1 MPVADVP
8 VANVPTATKV
18 PEWTPLVTKFLKIR
32 FGKRYDDLINLIK
45 ETGSLISGGYI
56 LSACI
61 GEPVEKQDVDMYVP
75 VKHIPRFLNEL
86 IIKDGPIFDA
96 DAYNKYAASF
106 YCSSFLR
113 KNGIRKVYNFLGR
126 STTVS
131 LSKYEIDIMSVRNKR
146 GPLAVVNN
154 FDLTFCQVWF
164 DGTDVYASHPEHIKS
179 KTGILQFDYCK
190 KLIGGNRFLKN
201 RINKYIR
208 RGFQIKFDERVNT
221 PEVFEDIARG
231 NAFNFSNQRQACRDP
246 DNDRSVVH
254 ENRYEDPEFV
264 TKWFNRIAMRYLLGV
279 RDEAVQQGTGQELLL
294 IPLTKEIRNSQDVR
308 LDKDMDLERRDIK
321 SYSNVEDTR
330 GKKIF
335 SSHRPFELTLDD
347 GYDSDDMDE
356 AELKRIALK
365 NYRTFD
371 NDLADDVTDTLVFG
385 RAMTNLVLNA
395 YSIPEDLG
403 PEEYSLATM
412 LNSNVDPDNPYKAE
426 SKKAYA
432 KLLLG
437 HIEERA
443 LPKGDDMFGGEGRLY
458 HIHAHPEE
466 AATTRESLE
475 EFLSGTLTQDEYD
488 VKCYYSGGG
497 CKEMLTQSLIKKIVS
512 PEFFERYSA
521 PRPKKSG
528 LDLEVVNYDLVLR
541 NSKSM
546 DNQWGNIYHA
556 TMCPYCLKFEERGHG
571 CSVMTHENVKG
582 LPNEMAPYCDPGRA
596 VEDLVK
602 MYKDTAAE
610 LNDGFVRLEFCV
622 ECGRPSSG
630 HKHFN
635 LDLTEMLDTRKV
647 PDPRNPGGLM
657 YDYGHC
663 PGGGR
668 VEMIARMLAVRDVYR
683 RKDVKDIKEER
694 RLAAWAADAAPINEG
709 LMKRAT
715 AIWEAARPGIEWADR
730 KKELTAKVKAGLG
743 AQDKSDEE
751 IAAGVEEA
759 IKKYVAE
766 NPKPADAKFNVD
778 VPKSKAYTDPFYA
791 DAENNTRNSVW
802 TQGGQ
807 GGGKSYKRRI
817 TKNIVKRLRKT
828 RKSNRKN

>member
-1 MPVADVP
+1 M
-8 VANVPTATKV
+8 
-18 PEWTPLVTKFLKIR
+18 
-32 FGKRYDDLINLIK
+32 IK
-45 ETGSLISGGYI
+45 ETGSLISGGSI

-61 GEPVEKQDVDMYVP
+61 GEPVENQDVDMYVP

-126 STTVS
+126 ALGVVNANT
-131 LSKYEIDIMSVRNKR
+131 YELDVMSVRNKR

-221 PEVFEDIARG
+221 PEVFQDIAKH
-231 NAFNFSNQRQACRDP
+231 NTFMYSYQNQRHTCRDP
-246 DNDRSVVH
+246 ENDSLLVH

-279 RDEAVQQGTGQELLL
+279 RDEVVEQGTGKKLLL

-308 LDKDMDLERRDIK
+308 LNKDMDLESRDIDTMH
-321 SYSNVEDTR
+321 NVEEHRRKVFT
-330 GKKIF
+330 
-335 SSHRPFELTLDD
+335 SHKSFELTLDD
-347 GYDSDDMDE
+347 GYDSDDMDT
-356 AELKRIALK
+356 AEFKRIALHT
-365 NYRTFD
+365 YSTFD
-371 NDLADDVTDTLVFG
+371 NNLADDVTDTLVFG

-395 YSIPEDLG
+395 RSIPENLEG
-403 PEEYSLATM
+403 YEYSLATM
-412 LNSNVDPDNPYKAE
+412 LNSNVDPDNQDKAE

-443 LPKGDDMFGGEGRLY
+443 LSKGDDMFGGEGRLY
-458 HIHAHPEE
+458 HIHGHPEE

-475 EFLSGTLTQDEYD
+475 EFLSGTLTQDDYD

-528 LDLEVVNYDLVLR
+528 LDLEVINYDLVLR

-596 VEDLVK
+596 VEDLVE

-647 PDPRNPGGLM
+647 PDPRNPGQLM

-694 RLAAWAADAAPINEG
+694 RLAAWAADAAPINER

-730 KKELTAKVKAGLG
+730 KKELTAKVKADLG
-743 AQDKSDEE
+743 AQGKSDEE
-751 IAAGVEEA
+751 ITAGVEEA

-766 NPKPADAKFNVD
+766 NPKPADSKFNVD
-778 VPKSKAYTDPFYA
+778 VPKSKAYTDPMYA
-791 DAENNTRNSVW
+791 DAENNARDSVW
-802 TQGGQ
+802 SQLSQ
-807 GGGKSYKRRI
+807 GGKSYKKRI

-828 RKSNRKN
+828 RKASKKK

>member
-1 MPVADVP
+1 VADT
-8 VANVPTATKV
+8 PTGTKV
-18 PEWTPLVTKFLKIR
+18 PEWTPLVTKFLQTR
-32 FGKRYDDLINLIK
+32 FGNRYNDLITMIK
-45 ETGSLISGGYI
+45 ETGSLISGGSI

-61 GEPVEKQDVDMYVP
+61 GEPVENQDVDMYVP

-126 STTVS
+126 ALGVVNANT
-131 LSKYEIDIMSVRNKR
+131 YELDVMSVRNKR

-164 DGTDVYASHPEHIKS
+164 DGIDVYASHPEHIKS

-221 PEVFEDIARG
+221 PEVFEDIAKH
-231 NAFNFSNQRQACRDP
+231 NAFMYSYQNQRHTCRDP
-246 DNDRSVVH
+246 ENDSLLVH

-279 RDEAVQQGTGQELLL
+279 RDEVVEQGTGEDLLL

-308 LDKDMDLERRDIK
+308 LNKDMDLESRDIDTMH
-321 SYSNVEDTR
+321 NVEEHRRKVFT
-330 GKKIF
+330 
-335 SSHRPFELTLDD
+335 SHKSFELTLDD
-347 GYDSDDMDE
+347 GYDSDDMDT
-356 AELKRIALK
+356 AEFKRIALHT
-365 NYRTFD
+365 YSTFD
-371 NDLADDVTDTLVFG
+371 NNLADDVTDTLVFG

-403 PEEYSLATM
+403 LYEYSLATM
-412 LNSNVDPDNPYKAE
+412 LNSRVDPDNPDMAE

-443 LPKGDDMFGGEGRLY
+443 LSKGDDMFGGEGRLY
-458 HIHAHPEE
+458 HIHGHPED

-475 EFLSGTLTQDEYD
+475 EFLSGTLTQDDYD

-512 PEFFERYSA
+512 PEFFDRYSA

-528 LDLEVVNYDLVLR
+528 LDLEVINYDLVLR

-647 PDPRNPGGLM
+647 PDPRNPGQLM

-694 RLAAWAADAAPINEG
+694 RLAAWAADAAPINER

-730 KKELTAKVKAGLG
+730 KKELTAKVKADLG
-743 AQDKSDEE
+743 AQGKSDEE
-751 IAAGVEEA
+751 ITAGVEEA

-766 NPKPADAKFNVD
+766 NPKPAEAKFNVD
-778 VPKSKAYTDPFYA
+778 VPKSKAYTDPLYA
-791 DAENNTRNSVW
+791 NAENNAKDSVW
-802 TQGGQ
+802 TQA
-807 GGGKSYKRRI
+807 GGKSYKRRLDKI
-817 TKNIVKRLRKT
+817 LKRLRKT
-828 RKSNRKN
+828 RKLHKSTVAI

>member
-1 MPVADVP
+1 MADVP
-8 VANVPTATKV
+8 VPDTPTGTKV
-18 PEWTPLVTKFLKIR
+18 PEWTPLVTKFLQSR
-32 FGKRYDDLINLIK
+32 FGNRYNELITMIK
-45 ETGSLISGGYI
+45 ETGSLISGGSI

-61 GEPVEKQDVDMYVP
+61 GEPVENQDVDMYVP

-86 IIKDGPIFDA
+86 IIKNSPIFDA

-126 STTVS
+126 ALGVVNATTH
-131 LSKYEIDIMSVRNKR
+131 EIDVMSVRNKR

-190 KLIGGNRFLKN
+190 KLIAGNRFLKN

-221 PEVFEDIARG
+221 PEVFQDIAKH
-231 NAFNFSNQRQACRDP
+231 NAFMYSKQRFVCRDP
-246 DNDRSVVH
+246 DNDSLLVH

-279 RDEAVQQGTGQELLL
+279 RDEVVEQGTGKKLLL

-308 LDKDMDLERRDIK
+308 LNKDMDLQSPDIDIIHNVEERRRKVFTSHK
-321 SYSNVEDTR
+321 S
-330 GKKIF
+330 
-335 SSHRPFELTLDD
+335 FELTLDD
-347 GYDSDDMDE
+347 GYDSDDMDT
-356 AELKRIALK
+356 AEFKHIADINYVFPANELAEPVSVDLK
-365 NYRTFD
+365 
-371 NDLADDVTDTLVFG
+371 FG
-385 RAMTNLVLNA
+385 RSMTNLVLNA
-395 YSIPEDLG
+395 RSIHEDLEG
-403 PEEYSLATM
+403 YEYSLMTM
-412 LNSNVDPDNPYKAE
+412 LNSNFDPDNQDKAE

-443 LPKGDDMFGGEGRLY
+443 LSKGDDMFGGEGRLY
-458 HIHAHPEE
+458 HIHGHPED
-466 AATTRESLE
+466 AATTRDSLE
-475 EFLSGTLTQDEYD
+475 EFLSGTLTQDDYD

-546 DNQWGNIYHA
+546 DNEWGNIYHA

-602 MYKDTAAE
+602 MYKDAAAE

-635 LDLTEMLDTRKV
+635 LDSTEMLDARKV
-647 PDPRNPGGLM
+647 PDPRNPGELM

-683 RKDVKDIKEER
+683 RKDIKDVKEER

-715 AIWEAARPGIEWADR
+715 AIWDAARPGIEWADR
-730 KKELTAKVKAGLG
+730 RKQLSARVRADLG

-759 IKKYVAE
+759 VKKYVAE

-791 DAENNTRNSVW
+791 DAVNNASDSVW
-802 TQGGQ
+802 AKAGK
-807 GGGKSYKRRI
+807 GGKSYKRRI

-828 RKSNRKN
+828 RKASRKN

>member
-1 MPVADVP
+1 MAVADT
-8 VANVPTATKV
+8 PTGTKV
-18 PEWTPLVTKFLKIR
+18 PEWTPLVTKFLQSR
-32 FGKRYDDLINLIK
+32 FGNRYDDLINIIK
-45 ETGSLISGGYI
+45 LTGSLISGGSI

-75 VKHIPRFLNEL
+75 VKYIPLFLNEL
-86 IIKDGPIFDA
+86 IVKRDAIFDA

-126 STTVS
+126 TLGVVNANT
-131 LSKYEIDIMSVRNKR
+131 YEIDVMSVRNKR

-164 DGTDVYASHPEHIKS
+164 DGTDVFASHPDDIKS
-179 KTGILQFDYCK
+179 KSGTLQFDYCK
-190 KLIGGNRFLKN
+190 KMIGGNRFLKN
-201 RINKYIR
+201 RLRKYIR
-208 RGFQIKFDERVNT
+208 RGFQIKFDERIST

-231 NAFNFSNQRQACRDP
+231 DAFNFSNQRQVCRDP
-246 DNDRSVVH
+246 DNDSSVVH
-254 ENRYEDPEFV
+254 ENRYDDPEFV
-264 TKWFNRIAMRYLLGV
+264 TKWFNRIAMRYLLGI
-279 RDEAVQQGTGQELLL
+279 RDEAVEQGTGQELLL

-335 SSHRPFELTLDD
+335 SSHRPFTFTLDD

-356 AELKRIALK
+356 AELKSIALK
-365 NYRTFD
+365 NYSTFD

-385 RAMTNLVLNA
+385 RAMTDLVLNA

-432 KLLLG
+432 ELLLG
-437 HIEERA
+437 HIEEKA
-443 LPKGDDMFGGEGRLY
+443 LRKGDDMFGGEGRLY

-475 EFLSGTLTQDEYD
+475 EYLSGTLTQDDYD

-497 CKEMLTQSLIKKIVS
+497 CKMMLTQSLIKKIVS
-512 PEFFERYSA
+512 PGFFETYSA

-528 LDLEVVNYDLVLR
+528 LDLEVENYELVLR

-546 DNQWGNIYHA
+546 DNQWGDLYHA
-556 TMCPYCLKFEERGHG
+556 TMCPYCLKFEERGGG

-582 LPNEMAPYCDPGRA
+582 LPPDSAPYCEAGRA

-602 MYKDTAAE
+602 MYKDAAAE

-635 LDLTEMLDTRKV
+635 LDSTEMLEPRKI
-647 PDPRNPGGLM
+647 PDPKNPAIEIV
-657 YDYGHC
+657 DYGNC

-683 RKDVKDIKEER
+683 RKGVKDIKEER
-694 RLAAWAADAAPINEG
+694 RLAAWAADSAPINEG

-715 AIWEAARPGIEWADR
+715 AIWNTARPGIEWADR
-730 KKELTAKVKAGLG
+730 KKDLATKLKIDLG
-743 AQDKSDEE
+743 AQGKSDEE
-751 IAAGVEEA
+751 IAAAVEEA
-759 IKKYVAE
+759 VKKYVAE
-766 NPKPADAKFNVD
+766 NPKPAESKFNVD
-778 VPKSKAYTDPFYA
+778 VPKSKAYTDPLYA
-791 DAENNTRNSVW
+791 DAENNARDSVW
-802 TQGGQ
+802 SQASQ
-807 GGGKSYKRRI
+807 GGKSYKKRI

-828 RKSNRKN
+828 RKSSKRD